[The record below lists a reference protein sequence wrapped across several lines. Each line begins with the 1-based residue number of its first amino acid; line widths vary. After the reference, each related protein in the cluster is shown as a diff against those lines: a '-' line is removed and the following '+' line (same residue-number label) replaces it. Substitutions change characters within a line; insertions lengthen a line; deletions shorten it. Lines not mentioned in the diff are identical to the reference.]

1 LNPPALP
8 QGMHFFERGWLSC
21 NQLLLDD
28 GDESVLID
36 SGHLHH
42 APQTLSLVQQTIGPR
57 ALSRLLNT
65 HLHSDHCGGNAA
77 LQQAWSGLVVG
88 VPSGSFDA
96 ARHWDEAALS
106 YAPTGQRCA
115 RFVPDEALH
124 PGSELKLAGRHWQ
137 VHAAPGHDPLS
148 LLFFEPESAVLVSAD
163 ALWAQGFGVVF
174 PELEGEQAFAEVAA
188 TLDLIERL
196 QPRVVVPGHG
206 PLVVDLAAALRLARE
221 RLAAFVASPATHRR
235 HATQVLL
242 KYHLLEVQREP
253 LRELRRWVRSTPL
266 LRHLLLGGGAG
277 LSSASEAASPSA
289 PVHSRDGTQSAPQ
302 DDAQDGLRDDAQHTV
317 LDEALEEAL
326 RALQRKAA
334 IQRGADW
341 VANA

>member
-1 LNPPALP
+1 
-8 QGMHFFERGWLSC
+8 MRFFERGWLSC

-28 GDESVLID
+28 GEEAVVID

-42 APQTLSLVQQTIGPR
+42 AAQTLSLLQRAIGPR

-65 HLHSDHCGGNAA
+65 HLHSDHCGGNAS
-77 LQQAWSGLVVG
+77 LQQAWPGLVVG
-88 VPSGSFDA
+88 VPSGSFNA
-96 ARHWDEAALS
+96 ALGWDEAALS

-124 PGSELKLAGRHWQ
+124 PGSELQLAGRRWQ

-148 LLFFEPESAVLVSAD
+148 LIFFEPESAVLVSAD

-174 PELEGEQAFAEVAA
+174 PELEGEQAFVEVAA

-206 PLVVDLAAALRLARE
+206 PLVLDLASALRQARE
-221 RLAAFVASPATHRR
+221 RLAAFVACPATHRR
-235 HATQVLL
+235 HAMQVLL
-242 KYHLLEVQREP
+242 KFHLLEVQREP
-253 LRELRRWVRSTPL
+253 IQELRRWARGTPL
-266 LRHLLLGGGAG
+266 LRHLLLGGGADFP
-277 LSSASEAASPSA
+277 SAWQAASQSASIHGREGDHDG
-289 PVHSRDGTQSAPQ
+289 VVGGTQDGSL
-302 DDAQDGLRDDAQHTV
+302 DA
-317 LDEALEEAL
+317 ALEEAL

-334 IQRGADW
+334 IQRDGDW